1 MQVSLQQ
8 AAMPKK
14 VVAAVS
20 KLQQMIAKGKVLD
33 GASGH
38 ALAVLAS
45 LRIAA
50 IALPLKLVT
59 NPVTLER
66 LKKRMPVLPELRM
79 RSVSQLVAVALAA
92 ILVIRARPSRRV
104 AAVAVRRPVV
114 LQETL
119 IGLVTTAV
127 RPARIA
133 RRSISCSRGGRKS
146 SFRSRRKALA
156 RRGRP

>member
-8 AAMPKK
+8 AAMPTKA
-14 VVAAVS
+14 VAAVS

-45 LRIAA
+45 LRIAV
-50 IALPLKLVT
+50 IALPLKLAT

-92 ILVIRARPSRRV
+92 ILVIRARP
-104 AAVAVRRPVV
+104 AP
-114 LQETL
+114 
-119 IGLVTTAV
+119 
-127 RPARIA
+127 
-133 RRSISCSRGGRKS
+133 GGRPKPP
-146 SFRSRRKALA
+146 FCKD
-156 RRGRP
+156 GRCPNTGSTLSIRFGQG